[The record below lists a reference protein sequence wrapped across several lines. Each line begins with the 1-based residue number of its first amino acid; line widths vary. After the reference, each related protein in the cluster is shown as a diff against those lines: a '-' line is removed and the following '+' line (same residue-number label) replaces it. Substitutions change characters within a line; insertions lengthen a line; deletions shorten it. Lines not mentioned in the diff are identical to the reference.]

1 MLEHPWRCH
10 GCVATVRVTRLVSV
24 ACEYHLAA
32 TPPVR
37 VHTACVVF
45 VYGRGETLRGAAGV
59 GQHIA
64 KTVSCMGPNRQH
76 GVASWRMNMRSDNHD
91 RPPRNRDQELPR
103 RRESQSNQLLDLRGR
118 KSETGAR
125 HRLKR
130 KPTNA
135 SLAIWV
141 APRAARDEAVTP
153 GPQSPAEPEP
163 PAPAPPAPAPQP
175 SPVPG
180 PTNPIPPPEPLADV
194 GIWRSIANQALSS
207 EAHKA
212 SHPNVHRAARHEAS

>member
-1 MLEHPWRCH
+1 M
-10 GCVATVRVTRLVSV
+10 ATVRVTRLVSV

-103 RRESQSNQLLDLRGR
+103 RKGESIESTVGSEREKERDGRAPLTEEETYEREPGDLGR
-118 KSETGAR
+118 
-125 HRLKR
+125 
-130 KPTNA
+130 
-135 SLAIWV
+135 
-141 APRAARDEAVTP
+141 
-153 GPQSPAEPEP
+153 
-163 PAPAPPAPAPQP
+163 
-175 SPVPG
+175 
-180 PTNPIPPPEPLADV
+180 
-194 GIWRSIANQALSS
+194 SS
-207 EAHKA
+207 SGEG
-212 SHPNVHRAARHEAS
+212 